1 VGIEVR
7 PLARL
12 RSRETAQDS
21 ALRIDLQD
29 APGYGVAHI
38 KDVVRRDDKAKG
50 MPKAPLPQEPTIS
63 VEDLDACILTVAYVD
78 EVTINHDRMGSVELS
93 RPGTFHSPTKQRSAI
108 LVELQHPRIPVA
120 ICNVNVAISVPG
132 NIGGLIEM
140 QYIISR
146 NPHSPQRKQHAPFR
160 AKLQNH
166 MRTDIGGP
174 DIVLGIDANHVRC
187 YEQLVGNAA
196 EEFAGR
202 VEFHEWVFAAMKN
215 VNVPF

>member
-1 VGIEVR
+1 MGIEVR

-93 RPGTFHSPTKQRSAI
+93 GPLPF
-108 LVELQHPRIPVA
+108 IPQP
-120 ICNVNVAISVPG
+120 SS
-132 NIGGLIEM
+132 GLP
-140 QYIISR
+140 YLSNFSTR
-146 NPHSPQRKQHAPFR
+146 
-160 AKLQNH
+160 
-166 MRTDIGGP
+166 
-174 DIVLGIDANHVRC
+174 
-187 YEQLVGNAA
+187 
-196 EEFAGR
+196 EF
-202 VEFHEWVFAAMKN
+202 
-215 VNVPF
+215 P

>member
-1 VGIEVR
+1 MWSGVMTR
-7 PLARL
+7 PKGC
-12 RSRETAQDS
+12 
-21 ALRIDLQD
+21 
-29 APGYGVAHI
+29 PGLH
-38 KDVVRRDDKAKG
+38 
-50 MPKAPLPQEPTIS
+50 LSQEPAIS

-78 EVTINHDRMGSVELS
+78 EVTINHDCMVSVELS
-93 RPGTFHSPTKQRSAI
+93 RPGTLHSPTKQRPAV

-140 QYIISR
+140 QYIISG

-160 AKLQNH
+160 TKLQNH

-174 DIVLGIDANHVRC
+174 DTVLGIDPNHVRC

-196 EEFAGR
+196 YEFAGR
-202 VEFHEWVFAAMKN
+202 VEFDEWMFAAMKN